1 MLTGDHNN
9 PFRGPVA
16 IRNGYYD
23 EDGKTIITA
32 PNAIGDWPVGFT
44 SAAAYDFWAN
54 IKSMYYHIEAAV
66 QAEQAIL
73 DEALGPG
80 IGAGSFGSMRSGSV
94 VGITRRFWNYTA
106 RAPGEHR
113 TYHGANGIVQP
124 EAVGDIRIDFSK
136 VFFDRQSS
144 RPAGWWWYPKI
155 HIAAA
160 MKEGGFTVVNG
171 GSDGYFSFMNPPG
184 VVGAMP
190 SIMDIGITVTTS
202 GSGTPV
208 DAVVVH
214 AADIKPIERYDDITF
229 SPLMGPPGTE
239 VTITLPS
246 CSAAF
251 VGSNLREAFKFVK
264 ELWIGDKRIDTFD
277 PATSIQGAFKDTIVV
292 TIPEGATTSAFRF
305 RAAYSSANTDDYYTT
320 REKFV
325 VR

>member
-9 PFRGPVA
+9 PFRGPIA
-16 IRNGYYD
+16 IRNGYFD
-23 EDGKTIITA
+23 EDGKTIIPV
-32 PNAIGDWPVGFT
+32 PNGVGDWPVGFD

-54 IKSMYYHIEAAV
+54 IKSMYYHIEAAI
-66 QAEQAIL
+66 QAEEEIS
-73 DEALGPG
+73 DEAGG
-80 IGAGSFGSMRSGSV
+80 FGRGSFGSMRTGSV

-113 TYHGANGIVQP
+113 TYRGSGGIVQAN
-124 EAVGDIRIDFSK
+124 AVGDVRIDFSK
-136 VFFDRQSS
+136 VFYDRQSS

-155 HIAAA
+155 HIEAQMSG
-160 MKEGGFTVVNG
+160 MKVING

-190 SIMDIGITVTTS
+190 SIMDIGITVTSS

-208 DAVVVH
+208 DAVIVH
-214 AADIKPIERYDDITF
+214 AADIKPIERYDDISFT
-229 SPLMGPPGTE
+229 PLMGPPGTL
-239 VTITLPS
+239 VTITLPA

-251 VGSNLREAFKFVK
+251 AGSSLREAFKFVK
-264 ELWIGDKRIDTFD
+264 ELWIGDKRIDSFS
-277 PATSIQGAFKDTIVV
+277 PAGSIQGAFKDTISVV
-292 TIPEGATTSAFRF
+292 IPEGATTGAFKF
-305 RAAYSSANTDDYYTT
+305 RAAYSTANTDDYYTT